1 MTRRSLLWFAVL
13 AALAINLHHVSAQ
26 LDSTIVN
33 RRSSIN
39 STLTSFTNNVV
50 NKVNDY
56 ANKFTSLRTDM
67 AGQLRS
73 ASDTLTSFL
82 SDQLIGDSALLAS
95 DVLSASSTT
104 LSSSV
109 SASLTISATFSTV
122 GTCMNTKTQ
131 ASVSATFTSFSTA
144 QASYFNAITTSSSPY
159 LSDCRSRFANTAN
172 DLVNQGADRI
182 QDCLNDENTELSR
195 VSSILNNYMTLMR
208 QHYQALSNHI
218 RYCSGLGSTGSRSEV
233 KAEIAAC
240 LKGIS
245 TTVAPLY
252 KATLAQQFQLVTTM
266 LQLEV
271 VASNDRVKS
280 CVNQVSNTYTAM
292 AQAIVPAL
300 NQCLQ
305 TGQ

>member
-13 AALAINLHHVSAQ
+13 AALAINLHNVSAQ
-26 LDSTIVN
+26 LDNTIVN

-39 STLTSFTNNVV
+39 STLTSFSNNIVS
-50 NKVNDY
+50 KVNDY
-56 ANKFTSLRTDM
+56 ASKFTSLRTDM
-67 AGQLRS
+67 SNQLRS

-82 SDQLIGDSALLAS
+82 SDKQIGDNALLAS

-109 SASLTISATFSTV
+109 SASLTISASFSTV

-131 ASVSATFTSFSTA
+131 ASVSATFSSFSTA
-144 QASYFNAITTSSSPY
+144 QSSYFNAITTSSSPY
-159 LSDCRSRFANTAN
+159 LSDCRSRFSNTAN
-172 DLVNQGADRI
+172 DLVNQAADRI
-182 QDCLNDENTELSR
+182 QDCLNDENNELSR

-218 RYCSGLGSTGSRSEV
+218 RYCTGLGSTSSRGEV

-240 LKGIS
+240 LKAIS
-245 TTVAPLY
+245 TNVAPLY
-252 KATLAQQFQLVTTM
+252 KATMAQQYLLVNTM

-280 CVNQVSNTYTAM
+280 CVNQVSKTYAAM
-292 AQAIVPAL
+292 ADAIMPAL

-305 TGQ
+305 NGQ